1 MFKRPL
7 LWILGV
13 WILGELLA
21 DLCGIPLDRETELDR
36 KMAGRESAVVR
47 VSGCVQNI
55 RRTSSGYSYIL
66 TNNDVEIEGQRA
78 AARDLLVFCEGAEA
92 MKVGQRWQ
100 VTGTLS
106 PFLLPGNPGE
116 FNLQA
121 YYRAQRIDFSLREMT
136 RVCVN
141 ASFSPVKDGL
151 FRLRERMGEVI
162 RAEAGT
168 EDAGVLLSILLGDR
182 SELGIDMRE
191 LYQLGGISH
200 ILAVSGLHVSLFG
213 MTLWRLLKRSP
224 APRILSAVLSL
235 LTVAGYVVLTGSGSS
250 AVRAGI
256 MFGLMLGAELLGRTY
271 DLLSA
276 AALAGIFLLWQYPLL
291 LWQSGFQLSFL
302 AVLAVGW
309 LLPQLEMPKNI
320 RASFAIQWMT
330 LPVLAVMNGIAP
342 LGAVLLN
349 ALVLPLS
356 GVVLGTAA
364 VGGLTG
370 ALAWLMSGMPA
381 AVIPGIV
388 AHVCLMPARGIL
400 AVYRMAASCA
410 VRLPGYLWVTGMPA
424 AWQIMLYY
432 GCILVWAWGKGR
444 YKRFPAFA
452 GLAAAVLLSLCCL
465 HRLPFTAELQI
476 TALDVGQGD
485 SLFIR
490 APEGDMLIDA
500 GSSSADSV
508 GIRRVLPFLRSQGT
522 ARLEVLLLTHADSD
536 HYNAMADLLRDPAL
550 SVGALGMTQTAA
562 RDPEIADILQ
572 AAEEKGIPVRIVTAG
587 DAWQL
592 GNVRITCLYPTP
604 EEERQ
609 FAEDNKNETSL
620 VIRLEQG
627 SFSAL
632 FTGDLGEEGEKV
644 WMAREKIAEA
654 DVLKAG
660 HHGSRYASTA
670 PFLQEVSP
678 EFVIFSC
685 GKHNRYGHPHPDTV
699 ARVRRVGARTA
710 STAESGAVTILRR
723 RGRNYYYGYK

>member
-1 MFKRPL
+1 M
-7 LWILGV
+7 
-13 WILGELLA
+13 
-21 DLCGIPLDRETELDR
+21 
-36 KMAGRESAVVR
+36 
-47 VSGCVQNI
+47 
-55 RRTSSGYSYIL
+55 
-66 TNNDVEIEGQRA
+66 
-78 AARDLLVFCEGAEA
+78 
-92 MKVGQRWQ
+92 
-100 VTGTLS
+100 
-106 PFLLPGNPGE
+106 
-116 FNLQA
+116 
-121 YYRAQRIDFSLREMT
+121 
-136 RVCVN
+136 
-141 ASFSPVKDGL
+141 
-151 FRLRERMGEVI
+151 
-162 RAEAGT
+162 
-168 EDAGVLLSILLGDR
+168 
-182 SELGIDMRE
+182 
-191 LYQLGGISH
+191 
-200 ILAVSGLHVSLFG
+200 
-213 MTLWRLLKRSP
+213 
-224 APRILSAVLSL
+224 
-235 LTVAGYVVLTGSGSS
+235 
-250 AVRAGI
+250 
-256 MFGLMLGAELLGRTY
+256 
-271 DLLSA
+271 LSA

-370 ALAWLMSGMPA
+370 ALAWLMSGLPA

-644 WMAREKIAEA
+644 WMEREKIAEA